1 MASREKQQAKIGGK
15 GGIKRGREGGR
26 VQLEFYMLRDEGGR
40 FRYYEESTFRSS
52 FVCSGEGGGGKGGL
66 QITPTHIL

>member
-1 MASREKQQAKIGGK
+1 
-15 GGIKRGREGGR
+15 
-26 VQLEFYMLRDEGGR
+26 MLRDEGGR